1 MAYAFLVSVLCASS
15 GGAPPLLHLTASHL
29 TMQYFR
35 GIFGDYKLTADC
47 SIVMDKG
54 YKQVVSN
61 TMIQSCIIVALQYPT
76 MPGHRNHQAQEAF
89 YTKIQQVD
97 SGLKLAYYYRYL

>member
-1 MAYAFLVSVLCASS
+1 MHLP
-15 GGAPPLLHLTASHL
+15 GGRPPCYILLPHISPCS
-29 TMQYFR
+29 
-35 GIFGDYKLTADC
+35 IFGDYKLTADC

-61 TMIQSCIIVALQYPT
+61 TMIQSCIILALQYPK

-89 YTKIQQVD
+89 YIKIQQVD
-97 SGLKLAYYYRYL
+97 SGLKLACYYRYL